1 MMDKVD
7 NYTQLRWCPMDG
19 TVCGEDCDCCET
31 NGKEVNSKDGYSEEE

>member
-7 NYTQLRWCPMDG
+7 NYTQLRWCPIDG

-31 NGKEVNSKDGYSEEE
+31 NGKEVNSKDGYTEE